1 VGVYSAL
8 TRPLASEAVTGDTLN
23 SAYINFDEDI
33 KGSSEV
39 GKLADMIVLSN
50 DNLTIDAESIM
61 DIEIEQ
67 TYVGGEL
74 GYSAN

>member
-1 VGVYSAL
+1 MYSAL